1 MADRIEKRIPIMLA
15 AAACSLALAAC
26 QPEAQTTPTVEA
38 EPAAPPEEA
47 ATMAPLSADEQAAGW
62 RLLFNGQDFTGWH
75 TYNSGAPA
83 APWSVA
89 DGAIALA
96 GRGGGD
102 LVTDEEFGPFELSIE
117 WKVAEGGNS
126 GIIYLVHEDAETPNT
141 YNTGPEMQVLDDAK
155 HADGKI
161 PSHRAGALYDF
172 AEPFVAASKPV
183 GEWNEARILFTGD
196 RIEHWL
202 NGEKVAESSYGDDE
216 WRAKV
221 AASKFASM
229 PLFGTFDRGHIALQD
244 HGDPVWYRNIKIR
257 EQ

>member
-38 EPAAPPEEA
+38 EPAAPTEEA
-47 ATMAPLSADEQAAGW
+47 ATMATLSADEQAAGW

-126 GIIYLVHEDAETPNT
+126 GIIYLVHEDAEIPNT

-202 NGEKVAESSYGDDE
+202 NGWKVVAYERNTQIY
-216 WRAKV
+216 RALV
-221 AASKFASM
+221 AYSKYKDW
-229 PLFGTFDRGHIALQD
+229 PGFGELPEGHILLQD
-244 HGDPVWYRNIKIR
+244 HGNTVHFRSIKIR
-257 EQ
+257 EF